1 MIDFLQLAV
10 NGIMV
15 GSIYGLVAMGFVL
28 IYKSTQVFNLA
39 QGELVALGAYTAM
52 ALIMNVGLPG
62 WVGVLGV
69 LALGVILGLT
79 LERFP
84 LRPLTGQPL
93 FAIIMVTLGISMFFK
108 GLMTLLWGSIWQRF
122 PSIIPNHIFN
132 VAGISISSLKL
143 IGFLL
148 AMAVLGAFT
157 LFFRHTKLGLGMR
170 ATCEDEQVVQSFG
183 VNVNFIIAAVWAF
196 SILVSVIGGIILG
209 MTKGNVGPL
218 TIEIGM
224 KAIPAALLGG
234 LESIPGAMIGGLVI
248 GLASS
253 FSAGYIGAGL
263 DTVVPFILMVIVVL
277 IKPYGLFGLAEI
289 ERI

>member
-1 MIDFLQLAV
+1 MTDFLQLTV

-39 QGELVALGAYTAM
+39 QGELVALGAYLAM
-52 ALIMNVGLPG
+52 ALIIDAGLPIWAG
-62 WVGVLGV
+62 LLVV
-69 LALGVILGLT
+69 LALGVAMGLG

-93 FAIIMVTLGISMFFK
+93 FAIIMVTLGISMFFR
-108 GLMTLLWGSIWQRF
+108 GLMTLIWGSVWKNF
-122 PSIIPNHIFN
+122 PVIISDRSIE
-132 VAGISISSLKL
+132 VGGINLSLLRL
-143 IGFLL
+143 IGFIL
-148 AMAVLGAFT
+148 ALAVLWAFT
-157 LFFRHTKLGLGMR
+157 LFFRRTKLGLGMR

-196 SILVSVIGGIILG
+196 SILVSVIGGILLG

-234 LESIPGAMIGGLVI
+234 LESIPGAMIGGVMI
-248 GLASS
+248 GLASAFTS
-253 FSAGYIGAGL
+253 GYIGEGL
-263 DTVVPFILMVIVVL
+263 DTVMPFILMVIVV
-277 IKPYGLFGLAEI
+277 IIRPHGLFGLAEI